1 MLLKKIIPFMK
12 AVKEVEVKRKY
23 NFNIIKSIIITP
35 LSNIKLN
42 GKYITPLPQSFCLC
56 GSSQIS

>member
-1 MLLKKIIPFMK
+1 MI
-12 AVKEVEVKRKY
+12 AVKEVEVKRKH

-42 GKYITPLPQSFCLC
+42 GKYITPLPQSFLLMW
-56 GSSQIS
+56 QLPNLLDLKHL